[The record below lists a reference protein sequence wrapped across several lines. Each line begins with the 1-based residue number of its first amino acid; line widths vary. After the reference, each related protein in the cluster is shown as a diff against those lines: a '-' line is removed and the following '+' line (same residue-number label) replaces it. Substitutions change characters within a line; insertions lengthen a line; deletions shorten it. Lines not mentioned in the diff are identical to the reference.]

1 LNDVTGK
8 ALTGV
13 VGVTFSLYKDQEG
26 GAALWLETQN
36 VQTNSSG
43 HYSVTL
49 GESKPEGLP
58 ADLFAAGQAR
68 WLGVQAVVQAEQPRI
83 LLLSVPYALK
93 AGDADTVG
101 GLPASAFVL
110 AGAVGASS
118 GSLSGPVGNGDSTAS
133 GTNAPLAGVTGS
145 GTTNF
150 VPLWTSSSA
159 IGNSVLFQSGSGG
172 TAKVGIGYNDS
183 GGYAGCQRRG
193 RTSKVCSHCQ
203 PPLRRLRPREKNSQA
218 EDLVASSYSSSKK
231 AAVAQDFRWQAEPLG
246 NNTASPSGTLNL
258 LFGAGGVAPAETGLK
273 LSSKGIL
280 TFAAGQTFPGM
291 GTITGVTAGSGLAGG
306 GSSG

>member
-1 LNDVTGK
+1 MKFRVSLLAAVFLVASLMAQNPMAQNPSVSAQVPRLVKVSGVLNDATGK

-13 VGVTFSLYKDQEG
+13 VGVTFSLYKDQDS

-36 VQTNSSG
+36 IQANSSG

-68 WLGVQAVVQAEQPRI
+68 WLGVQAAGQAEQPRI

-110 AGAVGASS
+110 AGTIGASS
-118 GSLSGPVGNGDSTAS
+118 GSLSGPAGNGESTAS

-172 TAKVGIGYNDS
+172 TAKVGIGTTTPGATLDVK
-183 GGYAGCQRRG
+183 GGANIEG
-193 RTSKVCSHCQ
+193 
-203 PPLRRLRPREKNSQA
+203 
-218 EDLVASSYSSSKK
+218 
-231 AAVAQDFRWQAEPLG
+231 
-246 NNTASPSGTLNL
+246 
-258 LFGAGGVAPAETGLK
+258 
-273 LSSKGIL
+273 
-280 TFAAGQTFPGM
+280 
-291 GTITGVTAGSGLAGG
+291 
-306 GSSG
+306 